1 MGYRVARLQ
10 AATAAL
16 ALATAFGAR
25 GAAAPGESAGQ
36 VVLYRQDALTVHVVK
51 APLAWVVEE
60 IGRQTGADIR
70 GELREQREVSADF
83 EASPLPD
90 ALHRLLGQ
98 QNFALVY
105 GRAGGLR
112 AIKLLGGPQA
122 AVQGCL
128 DVVNANV
135 IAGWAMDGTKPM
147 SPVTIDIYDGD
158 RLLASVPARDF
169 RKGLIDFGKG
179 DGKHAFRLATPA
191 SLKDGRPHTIHAK
204 CAGVELRSSPKTLP
218 AR

>member
-1 MGYRVARLQ
+1 MGYPVARLQ
-10 AATAAL
+10 AVTAAL

-128 DVVNANV
+128 DAVNATV

-147 SPVTIDIYDGD
+147 SPVTVDIYDGD

-169 RKGLIDFGKG
+169 RKDLKG

-204 CAGVELRSSPKTLP
+204 CAGVELRSSPKTFP
-218 AR
+218 AP

>member
-1 MGYRVARLQ
+1 MARLQ
-10 AATAAL
+10 AVTAAL

-83 EASPLPD
+83 KDSPLPE
-90 ALHRLLGQ
+90 ALHRLLGD

-105 GRAGGLR
+105 GREGRLR
-112 AIKLLGGPQA
+112 ALKLLGGPQA
-122 AVQGCL
+122 AVYGCL
-128 DVVNANV
+128 DIVSADV
-135 IAGWAMDGTKPM
+135 ISGWAMDGTKPT
-147 SPVTIDIYDGD
+147 SPVPVDVYDRD
-158 RLLASVPARDF
+158 TLLASVPARDF
-169 RKGLIDFGKG
+169 RKDLLDRGRG
-179 DGKHAFRLATPA
+179 DGNHAFRLATPA
-191 SLKDGRPHTIHAK
+191 SLKDGQPHTIHAK

>member
-1 MGYRVARLQ
+1 MGHWVARLQ

-25 GAAAPGESAGQ
+25 GAAAPFESAGQ

-60 IGRQTGADIR
+60 IGRQTGAEIR

-147 SPVTIDIYDGD
+147 SPVTVDIYDGD

-169 RKGLIDFGKG
+169 RKGLVDFGKG
-179 DGKHAFRLATPA
+179 DGKHAFKLATPA

-218 AR
+218 AS